1 MIEARPLETFT
12 AYLVPAPAGL
22 TNVGVRVVKGD
33 GEVVIARTETG
44 VVEIEIEGSDSSAY
58 SIEGLVAPALRGR
71 YLVLWDDLDS
81 GDLGGDDLRVA
92 YGRIVDPDASTF
104 ITVDDLAAYM
114 SPRAPRDLSED
125 LLAELAVE
133 GACALIRTLTEQDL
147 DLVVDDSAVFSG
159 RGTSW
164 HLLLPQ
170 LPVVEIDEV
179 RIDDETVLDWEL
191 RRGGVLRSTDAKWP
205 EGNANIEVDYSH
217 GFAVI
222 PTELRLLA
230 LAIAARSYQQGIARQ
245 ETTGGS
251 SVTWSTPSSLDL
263 SSGEKTIISRYRV
276 RGESGAALVD
286 AAPAVS

>member
-1 MIEARPLETFT
+1 MIEARPQETFT
-12 AYLVPAPAGL
+12 AYLVPAPPGL
-22 TNVGVRVVKGD
+22 TDLGVRVVLGGD
-33 GEVVIARTETG
+33 VVIARTTVG
-44 VVEIEIEGSDSSAY
+44 VVEIAIEDSDYSAY
-58 SIEGLVAPALRGR
+58 SIELEAPATRGR
-71 YLVLWDDLDS
+71 YLVLWDDGSDG
-81 GDLGGDDLRVA
+81 GDLGGQDLRVA
-92 YGRIVDPDASTF
+92 YGSIVDPDADTF

-125 LLAELAVE
+125 LLASLAVS
-133 GACALIRTLTEQDL
+133 GACALIRTLTEQEL
-147 DLVVDDSAVFSG
+147 DLVTDDTAVFSG

-170 LPVVEIDEV
+170 CPVVEIDEV
-179 RIDDETVLDWEL
+179 RIDDETFLDWEL

-205 EGNANIEVDYSH
+205 EGEANIEVDYSH
-217 GFAVI
+217 GFAVM
-222 PTELRLLA
+222 PSELRLLA
-230 LAIAARSYQQGIARQ
+230 LAIAARTYQQGIARQ

-251 SVTWSTPSSLDL
+251 SVTWSVPSSLDL